1 MTDSLKSRQTI
12 SYTPHIVN
20 LLHRLQASRSLVK
33 VKIGKDSLEYNSI
46 ILDAKNDSREFYLDE
61 LNSPEGHKKI
71 RKGTLVHVDGRLEGV
86 RIQFQTQVSG
96 IENDNS
102 IAMYRL
108 VLPTSMLYQQRRRH
122 YRAHVNGDQKLAIS
136 LPVPL
141 KHHVVGDIVDLSAS
155 GFCSR
160 LDYSDS
166 INFQAE
172 QAIYSA
178 TLNLP
183 GRNEITC
190 DIEVR
195 SVRAYPDKG
204 YALIGSRFLEI
215 QPNQQTHL
223 ERIVA
228 MLDRNQRR
236 TVSY

>member
-1 MTDSLKSRQTI
+1 MPETLKSEQTI
-12 SYTPHIVN
+12 SYSPHMVN
-20 LLHRLQASRSLVK
+20 LLHRLQTARSLVK
-33 VKIGKDSLEYNSI
+33 VKIGKDTDEYNSI
-46 ILDAKNDSREFYLDE
+46 ILDSNCDHKEFYLDE
-61 LNSPEGHKKI
+61 LNSPNGHNKI
-71 RKGTLVHVDGRLEGV
+71 KKGTLIHIDGRLQGV
-86 RIQFQTQVSG
+86 RMQFQTKVLS
-96 IENDNS
+96 IEDSNS
-102 IAMYRL
+102 IAAYRL
-108 VLPTSMLYQQRRRH
+108 ALPKNMLYQQRRRH
-122 YRAHVNGDQKLAIS
+122 YRANVNGDQKLAIS

-141 KHHVVGDIVDLSAS
+141 KHHVIGDIIDISAS

-178 TLNLP
+178 TINLP

-195 SVRAYPDKG
+195 SVRSYPDKG
-204 YALIGSRFLEI
+204 YALIGSQFIEI

-228 MLDRNQRR
+228 MLDRTQRR